1 MKRIVAIFVFVIVSL
16 LSSTLWAHGDNQHV
30 LGTVIETADNHV
42 VVKTP
47 KGQSVSIAFRADTS
61 FQQNGISKKEA
72 RPQVGDRVA
81 AEVTKKGV
89 KDGEDWVAT
98 EVRFATPKS
107 K

>member
-1 MKRIVAIFVFVIVSL
+1 MIRYVPILIL
-16 LSSTLWAHGDNQHV
+16 LAFSFLTSPLWAHGDNQHV

-47 KGQSVSIAFRADTS
+47 KGQSVSIAFRAETS

-81 AEVTKKGV
+81 AEVTKNGV
-89 KDGEDWVAT
+89 QEGEDWVAT